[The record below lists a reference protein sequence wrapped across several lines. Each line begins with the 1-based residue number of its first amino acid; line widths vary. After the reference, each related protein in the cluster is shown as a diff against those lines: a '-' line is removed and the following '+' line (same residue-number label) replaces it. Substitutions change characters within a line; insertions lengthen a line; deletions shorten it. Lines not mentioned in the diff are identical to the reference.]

1 MVKNSELKLTSG
13 CGCGC
18 GGNAGGCGCGCGC
31 GCDGDCG
38 CGDISAASSAEEQI
52 IELEQAKR
60 SIDERP
66 VELRG

>member
-18 GGNAGGCGCGCGC
+18 GGNAGGCGCGC
-31 GCDGDCG
+31 DGDCG
-38 CGDISAASSAEEQI
+38 CGDISAATSAEKQI
-52 IELEQAKR
+52 IELEQPKR
-60 SIDERP
+60 SIDQQL